1 MSSMSANSVDWLR
14 SSYSV
19 GMNNCVETALL
30 GSDRLGVRDS
40 KNTAGPILLFTPSTW
55 VSFLEGLK
63 SDGPGS
69 GVFRSTGTGS

>member
-1 MSSMSANSVDWLR
+1 MSSMSAKSVHWLR

-30 GSDRLGVRDS
+30 GADQLGVRDS
-40 KNTAGPILLFTPSTW
+40 KNTAGPVLLFTPSTW

-63 SDGPGS
+63 DDGLGS
-69 GVFRSTGTGS
+69 STSRSTGTGS

>member
-30 GSDRLGVRDS
+30 GPDRLGVRDS
-40 KNTAGPILLFTPSTW
+40 KNTAGPVLLFTPSAWT
-55 VSFLEGLK
+55 SFVEGLK
-63 SDGPGS
+63 DDGPGS
-69 GVFRSTGTGS
+69 GTSHPAGG